1 MFLESKLKEKMK
13 KPPDAFWIGLTDSQA
28 EGRWFWVDG
37 SPLDPSLSF
46 WSDGE
51 PNNWA
56 GQNPA
61 GEDCGRMDKKGNS
74 VDLKSWDDH
83 SCRVQLKSICEKP
96 AEM

>member
-1 MFLESKLKEKMK
+1 MFLESKLKEKLK
-13 KPPDAFWIGLTDSQA
+13 TPLDAFWIGLTDSQA

-37 SPLDPSLSF
+37 SPLDPRLSF

-61 GEDCGRMDKKGNS
+61 GEDCVRMEKKENS

-83 SCRVQLKSICEKP
+83 SCHVQLKSICEKP